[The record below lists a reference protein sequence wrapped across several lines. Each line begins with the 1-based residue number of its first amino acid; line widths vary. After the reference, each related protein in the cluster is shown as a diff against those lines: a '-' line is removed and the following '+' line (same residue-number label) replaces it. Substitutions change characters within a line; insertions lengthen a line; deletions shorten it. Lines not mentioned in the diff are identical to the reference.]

1 MSFKDN
7 KGLWSGVIALVLG
20 AAVLMWIVAT
30 AEPFRLV
37 ILFDD
42 IGSLKRGDPV
52 LWKGFEVGKVDEIR
66 PLVENEIGVTIR
78 LKEDYVSDITHGA
91 EFTLRRS
98 AVLGLVGRDAVEVTT
113 PLSPGAPFER
123 GEKIQG
129 KSIPKLSLIA
139 QGAELGLQYWNQ
151 VRDETGRLIEEFK
164 RSPYRDEVEQAVDQ
178 LKRLAE
184 QGALQTKD
192 SLEQFRKDHRK
203 DLEDALARLKDLRDK
218 LLKKGDQAGAQRL
231 NQEIEKFEPPPRR

>member
-7 KGLWSGVIALVLG
+7 KGLWSGVIVFVMG
-20 AAVLMWIVAT
+20 AAVLIWIVAT

-42 IGSLKRGDPV
+42 IGNLKKGDPV

-78 LKEDYVSDITHGA
+78 LKDDYVTGITHGA
-91 EFTLRRS
+91 EFTLKRS
-98 AVLGLVGRDAVEVTT
+98 AVLGLVGRDAVEITT

-123 GEKIQG
+123 GERIQG
-129 KSIPKLSLIA
+129 KSTPKLSLIA

-151 VRDETGRLIEEFK
+151 VKEETGRLIEEFK
-164 RSPYRDEVEQAVDQ
+164 SSPYRDDVEQAVDQ

-184 QGALQTKD
+184 QGAIQTKEGLD
-192 SLEQFRKDHRK
+192 QFRKDHKR

-218 LLKKGDQAGAQRL
+218 LLKKGDQSGAQRL
-231 NQEIEKFEPPPRR
+231 NQEIEKFEPSPRR